1 MTFGLSDVSCFLHR
15 YPLHQCE
22 YSTDRC
28 AKQSSPC
35 FTNRELKKVKT
46 FQIVLGWTPPC

>member
-1 MTFGLSDVSCFLHR
+1 MTFGLSDVMCFLHH

-28 AKQSSPC
+28 AKLSSAC

-46 FQIVLGWTPPC
+46 FQIALGWTPPS